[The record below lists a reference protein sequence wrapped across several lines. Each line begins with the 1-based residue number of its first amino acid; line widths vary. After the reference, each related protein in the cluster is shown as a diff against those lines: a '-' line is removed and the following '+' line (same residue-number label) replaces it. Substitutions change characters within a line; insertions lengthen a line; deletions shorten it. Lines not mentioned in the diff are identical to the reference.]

1 MNKGR
6 PPKFDMNRR
15 IVRVAFSAMALFS
28 VVAGFVI
35 WQFGEAIGIER
46 DTAQLIATV
55 FLIAG
60 VGDALVLH
68 YWERLFKD
76 NR

>member
-1 MNKGR
+1 MNNG
-6 PPKFDMNRR
+6 PAPKFDMNRR
-15 IVRVAFSAMALFS
+15 IVRVAFGAMALFS

-35 WQFGEAIGIER
+35 WQFADAIGIEQ

-55 FLIAG
+55 FLIAAA
-60 VGDALVLH
+60 GDALVLH
-68 YWERLFKD
+68 FWDRLFKD